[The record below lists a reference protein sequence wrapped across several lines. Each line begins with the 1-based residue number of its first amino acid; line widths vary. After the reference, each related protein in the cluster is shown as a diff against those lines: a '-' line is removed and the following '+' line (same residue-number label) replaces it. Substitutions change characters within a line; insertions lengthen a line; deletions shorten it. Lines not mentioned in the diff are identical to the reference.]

1 MEKEIKFEIKVKS
14 EKDFERINELVKI
27 YLANLELTGILKI
40 NSSKSMLYPSFFLF
54 DMYFEK

>member
-40 NSSKSMLYPSFFLF
+40 K
-54 DMYFEK
+54 